1 MAAVPGA
8 GVTGLAGLFLAAFL
22 AATPVPVP
30 SEPVFLGLMA
40 TGRALLP
47 LVLVASLGNILGSC
61 VTYVIGRAAERLKH
75 RRWFPLPPAALERAQ
90 RWWARWGLWSL
101 LLSWA
106 PGGDALVALAGLMR
120 VPLWRFLLL
129 VTLAKTGRYAVL
141 AAAGAAL
148 V

>member
-1 MAAVPGA
+1 MAVFPGD
-8 GVTGLAGLFLAAFL
+8 GMTGLAGLFLAALL

-30 SEPVFLGLMA
+30 SEPVFLALMA

-47 LVLVASLGNILGSC
+47 LVAVASAGNILGSC
-61 VTYVIGRAAERLKH
+61 VTYALGRGAGRLRH
-75 RRWFPLPPAALERAQ
+75 RRWFPLPPDALERAQ
-90 RWWARWGLWSL
+90 GWWARWGLWSL

-120 VPLWRFLLL
+120 VPVWRFLLL

-141 AAAGAAL
+141 AAAGAA
-148 V
+148 VV